1 MLAMREMLRMDR
13 APDANVTALE
23 MLQRTPMDRL
33 DETVRAL
40 KKHRPAAEVRQAMID
55 LISKAPLSDFETLKE
70 VFLTHCTNAR

>member
-23 MLQRTPMDRL
+23 MLQRTPME

-70 VFLTHCTNAR
+70 VFLTHCTDAR

>member
-1 MLAMREMLRMDR
+1 MLTMREMLRMDR

>member
-1 MLAMREMLRMDR
+1 MLAMREMLRTDR

-23 MLQRTPMDRL
+23 ILQRTPMDRL

-70 VFLTHCTNAR
+70 VFLTHCTDAR

>member
-1 MLAMREMLRMDR
+1 MFAMRKMLRMDR
-13 APDANVTALE
+13 APDANVPALE

-70 VFLTHCTNAR
+70 VFLTHCTDAR